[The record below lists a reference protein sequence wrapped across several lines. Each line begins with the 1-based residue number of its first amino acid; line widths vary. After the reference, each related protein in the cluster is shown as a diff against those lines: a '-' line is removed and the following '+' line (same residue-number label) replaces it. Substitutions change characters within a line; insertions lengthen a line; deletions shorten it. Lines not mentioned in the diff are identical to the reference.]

1 MLIIP
6 VKEGENIDRALKRFK
21 RKFLQTQVLKEIRQR
36 KEFTKKSDSKI
47 WFLDAELD
55 CIKNTKAVKLFIKRF
70 NVKDGSWTNTHKP
83 KIFAAIICLSRCIRE
98 VIFFAARFCAACMQ
112 RTSFSWV

>member
-36 KEFTKKSDSKI
+36 KEFTKKSEK
-47 WFLDAELD
+47 LR
-55 CIKNTKAVKLFIKRF
+55 VKK
-70 NVKDGSWTNTHKP
+70 K
-83 KIFAAIICLSRCIRE
+83 
-98 VIFFAARFCAACMQ
+98 
-112 RTSFSWV
+112 